1 MGDYVYIV
9 IMFENLPAK
18 EYDPLLRSI
27 NKEELPEYER
37 TGYYTSYKK
46 AKAHL
51 EKNYMS
57 VDDHSY
63 RYALVKRH
71 TADTFYGYND
81 YQKWFEFNQGE
92 NSFKEIDFESD
103 VIRYVI
109 L

>member
-1 MGDYVYIV
+1 MAEYVYV
-9 IMFENLPAK
+9 VTMFESLPEK
-18 EYDPLLRSI
+18 GYDPLLGPT
-27 NKEELPEYER
+27 NKENLPEYER

-63 RYALVKRH
+63 RYALVKRV
-71 TADTFYGYND
+71 TANTFYGYND
-81 YQKWFEFNQGE
+81 YQKWFEFNQAE
-92 NSFKEIDFESD
+92 NSFKEIDFKSD
-103 VIRYVI
+103 VVRYVI

>member
-1 MGDYVYIV
+1 MAEYVYV
-9 IMFENLPAK
+9 VTMFEGLPKK
-18 EYDPLLRSI
+18 EYDPLLGPTR
-27 NKEELPEYER
+27 KEDLPEHER

-57 VDDHSY
+57 VDDRSY

-71 TADTFYGYND
+71 TANTFYGYNN
-81 YQKWFEFNQGE
+81 YQKWFEFNQE
-92 NSFKEIDFESD
+92 EDSFKEVDFESD